1 MTQIVKCGIA
11 PYIGLPDVAN
21 LGEFQQIW
29 KNKIPNVS
37 YQPVTLLCGLLHTS
51 EDALALHERLKLSA
65 YDRDLAFFISRC
77 KNETKDFNELMYEV

>member
-29 KNKIPNVS
+29 KNRIPNVQ
-37 YQPVTLLCGLLHTS
+37 YNPITLLCGLLHTP
-51 EDALALHERLKLSA
+51 EDALVLYEKLKPSA
-65 YDRDLAFFISRC
+65 YERDLAYFIARC
-77 KNETKDFNELMYEV
+77 KDDTKNFNELM